1 MGQAVS
7 QGSIL
12 LIKFQVAIFRL
23 RPAVLVVI
31 LIGMKTLSLL
41 LMTVALQAAEPRF
54 QFRSFIQNDGTLMNV
69 KLDTTTGQTW
79 RLDRTLIN
87 RRETTL
93 AGKATE
99 RKLDEAIH
107 KRIDNLSSFTVAE
120 VIQVMNAINLKLM
133 GENLVPIVFRDP
145 AANPA
150 VNAKEARLQLVPPR
164 QEFGEEP
171 ANIDPNTGLP
181 LRPGRPRFQ
190 VDPVT
195 RLSLV
200 DPATGF
206 PLLIGGNPRPNPNP
220 NFPDGGI
227 PKINPRHTNARQ
239 PARSSPDNVRIRHWA
254 KGLKNQSS
262 LNVITEVLNALDSPL
277 RCVIDE
283 NIVYLLP
290 ESATLT
296 TRDGK
301 TNKPKYEDRWV
312 EIKTA
317 KEK

>member
-1 MGQAVS
+1 M
-7 QGSIL
+7 
-12 LIKFQVAIFRL
+12 
-23 RPAVLVVI
+23 LVVI
-31 LIGMKTLSLL
+31 LVGMKTLSFL

-79 RLDRTLIN
+79 RLERTLTN

-107 KRIDNLSSFTVAE
+107 KQINNFSSFTVAE
-120 VIQVMNAINLKLM
+120 VIQVMNATNLKLM

-164 QEFGEEP
+164 QELGEEL
-171 ANIDPNTGLP
+171 ANIDPITGLP
-181 LRPGRPRFQ
+181 LRSGTLRFQ

-195 RLSLV
+195 GLPLLN
-200 DPATGF
+200 PATGL
-206 PLLIGGNPRPNPNP
+206 PLLIGGNPRPNPN
-220 NFPDGGI
+220 FPKGGI
-227 PKINPRHTNARQ
+227 PTINPRHANARQ
-239 PARSSPDNVRIRHWA
+239 PARLSPDNVRIRHWA
-254 KGLKNQSS
+254 KGLENRSS
-262 LNVITEVLNALDSPL
+262 LNMITEVLNALDSPL

-312 EIKTA
+312 EIKIA
-317 KEK
+317 KGK